1 MKASGRLMVQLILLL
16 NRLTPDLNAGMI
28 RSKRSLRAYSDFE
41 YGRAPS
47 TVRLFGPYFDVAGK
61 DVLDVG
67 CGLGGSERFYL
78 EQGARSVTAVDLSLP
93 RLAAGR
99 TYIGETLAQDLPRVL
114 FAEADARQI
123 AFPDAVF
130 DIIVSTNTFEH
141 IFGVDETLCEC
152 ARILKLGGQ
161 LLIAFPPY
169 HSPWGAHLGNW
180 IRFPWCQVLF
190 SERALVAAAKH
201 VEAELRVNSW
211 MPEAIR
217 LDLDGHD
224 QIPHLN
230 RMTVHEFE
238 KTAASG
244 PLKIVYTGYNAMGWR
259 SGGRL
264 GKVGQV
270 LAQNE
275 RLREYVTSEAVYV
288 LEKPRL

>member
-1 MKASGRLMVQLILLL
+1 MKASDRLAVRWVLLL
-16 NRLTPDLNAGMI
+16 NRLTPELNAGTI

-41 YGRAPS
+41 YNRAPS

-78 EQGARSVTAVDLSLP
+78 EQGARSVVAVDLSLP
-93 RLAAGR
+93 RLAAGK
-99 TYIGETLAQDLPRVL
+99 TYIGQMLAQDSPRLL
-114 FAEADARQI
+114 FVEVDARRT
-123 AFPDAVF
+123 AFPKAAF
-130 DIIVSTNTFEH
+130 DVIVSTNTFEH
-141 IFGVDETLCEC
+141 IFGVDETLREC
-152 ARILKLGGQ
+152 ARILKPGGR

-190 SERALVAAAKH
+190 SERTLVAATKH
-201 VEAELRVNSW
+201 VEAELRVNAW

-264 GKVGQV
+264 GKVGQA

-275 RLREYVTSEAVYV
+275 WLREYVTSQAVYV
-288 LEKPRL
+288 MEKPLL